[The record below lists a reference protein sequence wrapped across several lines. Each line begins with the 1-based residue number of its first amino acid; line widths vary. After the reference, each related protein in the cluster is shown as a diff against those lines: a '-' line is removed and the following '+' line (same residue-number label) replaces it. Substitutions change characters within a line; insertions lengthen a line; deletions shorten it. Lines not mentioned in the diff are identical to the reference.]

1 MDTIAAISTP
11 LGYGGIGII
20 RISGEDSL
28 KIIKLIFKSN
38 HQVKDHEI
46 VFGKIVDN
54 SEVLDNVLVS
64 YFKGPN
70 SYTGE
75 DTVEINSHGGIV
87 VMRRILE
94 LVLKNGA
101 RMAEPGE
108 FTKKA
113 FLNGKLDLSQA
124 ESVMDL
130 INSKSIKQ
138 NKVSVKQLEGKLGK
152 QVNEIKSELYDVLV
166 DLEANIDYPEYDIEE
181 VSKNK
186 VENIVNNLLIKL
198 SKLSDSFYDGN
209 IIKNGINV
217 AIVGKPNVG
226 KSSLLNKLLDKERAI
241 VSDIPGTTRDTIEET
256 IIIDGIVFVFGDTAG
271 IRNTKDTIEKIGVD
285 KSIEL
290 LNNADVVISMF
301 DLSKELDAEDLKIL
315 DFIKDK
321 KKIIIANKSDL
332 EGFNLDRLKEK
343 YDIKAEDI
351 IEMSTKEEKGIDDLK
366 QKLVQM
372 FNINAI
378 EQNDENI
385 LTNERH
391 KEAVDSTIA
400 SLKNIQDSLKANL
413 PLDMISIDLQNAI
426 KYLGE
431 ITGESVSEEIING
444 IFKKFCLGK

>member
-1 MDTIAAISTP
+1 
-11 LGYGGIGII
+11 
-20 RISGEDSL
+20 
-28 KIIKLIFKSN
+28 
-38 HQVKDHEI
+38 
-46 VFGKIVDN
+46 
-54 SEVLDNVLVS
+54 
-64 YFKGPN
+64 
-70 SYTGE
+70 
-75 DTVEINSHGGIV
+75 
-87 VMRRILE
+87 
-94 LVLKNGA
+94 
-101 RMAEPGE
+101 
-108 FTKKA
+108 
-113 FLNGKLDLSQA
+113 
-124 ESVMDL
+124 
-130 INSKSIKQ
+130 
-138 NKVSVKQLEGKLGK
+138 
-152 QVNEIKSELYDVLV
+152 
-166 DLEANIDYPEYDIEE
+166 
-181 VSKNK
+181 
-186 VENIVNNLLIKL
+186 
-198 SKLSDSFYDGN
+198 
-209 IIKNGINV
+209 
-217 AIVGKPNVG
+217 
-226 KSSLLNKLLDKERAI
+226 
-241 VSDIPGTTRDTIEET
+241 
-256 IIIDGIVFVFGDTAG
+256 
-271 IRNTKDTIEKIGVD
+271 
-285 KSIEL
+285 
-290 LNNADVVISMF
+290 MF